1 MTGLDPSTD
10 VILSISCF
18 ITNAQLDL
26 LDPHGLDIIIKQP
39 KSVLDNMSEWCKE
52 THTSSGLV
60 SACLSTSP
68 FSSSSSPS
76 PWSPS
81 GAVRPDQAAS
91 LLLEYIKTYIAK
103 PRTGVL
109 AGNSVHQ
116 DKAFLMAARDNNNNN
131 NNNNHNNDDDDDDD
145 DNDNDNDNNR
155 DGGGSGRGSRQTYAK
170 VLDYLHYRILDVSSF
185 KEGARRW
192 AGKELLERVPVKKGL
207 HQARQDVLESLEE
220 CRFYRE
226 VFFLSGQ
233 RERVE
238 GEEGGGERGNSDK

>member
-1 MTGLDPSTD
+1 MTGLDPGTD
-10 VILSISCF
+10 KILSISCF

-60 SACLSTSP
+60 SACLS
-68 FSSSSSPS
+68 
-76 PWSPS
+76 S
-81 GAVRPDQAAS
+81 GAVKPDQAAS
-91 LLLEYIKTYIAK
+91 SLLGYIKKYIPK
-103 PRTGVL
+103 PRTGIL

-116 DKAFLMAARDNNNNN
+116 DKAFLVAARDNYSSNNNN
-131 NNNNHNNDDDDDDD
+131 NNNNHDNDYDD
-145 DNDNDNDNNR
+145 DNNKDGGG
-155 DGGGSGRGSRQTYAK
+155 GGGSGRGSRQTYAK

-233 RERVE
+233 RERSGGGRR
-238 GEEGGGERGNSDK
+238 GEGERGNSDK